1 MAVVVTFGVLL
12 AACATGNQVPLSET
26 PTSTTPGAPGEAGS
40 VWVANESGNSLTV
53 LDSARNTVATT
64 LTGIKHPHNVQVSRD
79 GASVYAVS
87 NSDDT
92 VVAIDPATY
101 KVAAVAA
108 TWPASAHVIDAPNGK
123 VYVTDTGRRHH
134 IGISGSRV
142 AAGGSDSA
150 R

>member
-1 MAVVVTFGVLL
+1 M
-12 AACATGNQVPLSET
+12 AACSNGNQVSSSRI
-26 PTSTTPGAPGEAGS
+26 PTTTAPGAHAGAGS
-40 VWVANESGNSLTV
+40 VWVADEGGDSLTV
-53 LDSARNTVATT
+53 LDSASNTVAAT

-79 GASVYAVS
+79 GAIVYAVS